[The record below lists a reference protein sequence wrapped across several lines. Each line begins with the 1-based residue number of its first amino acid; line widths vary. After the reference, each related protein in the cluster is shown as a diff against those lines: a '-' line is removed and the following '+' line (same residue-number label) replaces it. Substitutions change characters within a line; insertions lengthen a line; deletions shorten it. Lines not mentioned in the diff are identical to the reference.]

1 MLSRFVSRCHGSE
14 RFLSNRVQFRLLA
27 QSNSGVIGTQANSN
41 AQLGKGESNSAL
53 RNFAKK
59 HNFGAQDAK
68 VNTKPKLSKPAV
80 KTEVEPNTAM
90 MMSATNDP
98 KVEAIRAKLR
108 MAQASHRPY
117 DIEAVMRE
125 VRTDATKLTAIEL
138 STGFEGC
145 LAVSNIELSTWILNH
160 MKNLRHIIP
169 ADYIRRVAQKS
180 TTPEQMSNIVKLVMD
195 LVDTQGV
202 NKQGK
207 EEYLNQLISVLS
219 KVGVNNPGA
228 YSDMLKSTYTVYL
241 QLRNQH
247 KLNVKLA
254 KETYGDMAVYY
265 VSVGDADKCLEIFQD
280 MNRANVEPDVRLCE
294 RVLDTAISHCETKV
308 IRVIAT
314 WYLEVFNVPLQI
326 GLSRRIL
333 EIAKKE
339 NDGQLAILGFQLLTK
354 TSITPD
360 RMDYYNLV
368 HALIQSNDI
377 VSAVEALQDMESR
390 KVSLIPSLSELRSPN
405 SSRKI
410 LYGRNN
416 AFVLYES
423 VKEELQEIFV
433 RNSNRSKGK
442 GNVANTAAAISAD
455 EAEEGNDAEDTEDEN
470 DKEAKQKADEIEE
483 IKRQYELLEDFYYAL
498 IDQVEKG
505 QSVPRVVVDAILEAM
520 GSFTVYGEKNR
531 ASHLG
536 RVRTIFNQY
545 PTSFKLDHDI
555 TSYVALI
562 QAARRH
568 CSFNDMM
575 TIFQEMEQFVQTAK
589 TSNSPSSMS
598 QQRQFFEKE
607 ALSVAYS
614 KLFHFLLTRRM
625 MRNFNDIWE
634 HMRTQHDIY
643 PDSQCLTRLTINFA
657 QRGQVKERDM
667 LLKTLNEVLKDS
679 LNPAKSDNFKEYPAI
694 PKSLMFYI
702 QELGRKNAQNGES
715 NKSNQSQRE
724 PHRKNAGEVEEYLS
738 EKKSI

>member
-14 RFLSNRVQFRLLA
+14 RFLSNRIQFRLLA
-27 QSNSGVIGTQANSN
+27 QSNGGVIGTQASSN
-41 AQLGKGESNSAL
+41 AHLGKGESNSAL

-59 HNFGAQDAK
+59 HNFGAQEAK
-68 VNTKPKLSKPAV
+68 VNTKPKLSKPAA
-80 KTEVEPNTAM
+80 KTVVEPNPA
-90 MMSATNDP
+90 MSAISDP

-125 VRTDATKLTAIEL
+125 VRADATKLTAIEL

-169 ADYIRRVAQKS
+169 ADYVRRVAQKS
-180 TTPEQMSNIVKLVMD
+180 ATPEQMSNIVKLVMD

-207 EEYLNQLISVLS
+207 EEYLNQVISVLS
-219 KVGVNNPGA
+219 KVGITSPEA
-228 YSDMLKSTYTVYL
+228 YSDMLKSTYAVYL
-241 QLRNQH
+241 QLRNQQ
-247 KLNVKLA
+247 KLSVKLA

-294 RVLDTAISHCETKV
+294 RVLDTAISHSETKV

-354 TSITPD
+354 TSISPD

-390 KVSLIPSLSELRSPN
+390 KVSLIPSLSELRSAN
-405 SSRKI
+405 STRKI
-410 LYGRNN
+410 VHGRNN

-423 VKEELQEIFV
+423 VKEELKEIFV
-433 RNSNRSKGK
+433 RNSNKSKAK
-442 GNVANTAAAISAD
+442 GGAAAAISAD
-455 EAEEGNDAEDTEDEN
+455 EAEEDNDAEDTEDEN
-470 DKEAKQKADEIEE
+470 DTQAKQKEDEIEE

-520 GSFTVYGEKNR
+520 GSFTVYGEKNK

-568 CSFNDMM
+568 GSFNDMM

-589 TSNSPSSMS
+589 SSKSPSSTN

-614 KLFHFLLTRRM
+614 KLFHFILSRRT

-643 PDSQCLTRLTINFA
+643 PEPQCLIRLAIYFVE
-657 QRGQVKERDM
+657 RGQVKEKDM
-667 LLKTLNEVLKDS
+667 LLKTLNETFKDS
-679 LNPAKSDNFKEYPAI
+679 LNPVKSEHFKEYPYI
-694 PKSLMFYI
+694 PKSLMFHL
-702 QELGRKNAQNGES
+702 QELGRKNARNGEN
-715 NKSNQSQRE
+715 NKVNHSQS
-724 PHRKNAGEVEEYLS
+724 HTVKMGG
-738 EKKSI
+738 K